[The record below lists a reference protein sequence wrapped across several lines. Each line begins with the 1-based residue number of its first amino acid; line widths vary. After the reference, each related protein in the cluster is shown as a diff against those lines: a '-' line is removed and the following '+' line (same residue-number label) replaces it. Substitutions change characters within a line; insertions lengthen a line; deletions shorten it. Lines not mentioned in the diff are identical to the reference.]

1 MFVKKATLIIVFGL
15 FSLKLSAQ
23 GWNIL
28 PKFKFTVSGYSE
40 AYFVS
45 DFNRSQK
52 GDRQSFYFN
61 YNRNKQLEFNQ
72 SSLKFNLS
80 NPKIEMNFAVHTGT
94 YVQDNY
100 ALESKFSKHI
110 LEANLNV
117 ALNNNK
123 TVYFSVGVIPSHIG
137 FESTVAFDNW
147 NLTRSLLAEQSPYYE
162 TGFKLTYRPNQKYEF
177 ATLFLNGWQKI
188 NPLNFK
194 AVRSFGT
201 QLKFIP
207 NANVSFNWSL
217 YAGSESRGVSSEFRL
232 FNNFYS
238 QITLNKKWRMLAG
251 FDFGMQQK
259 YPKANA
265 YNFWFSPILISQ
277 YSFNDK
283 LKTAIRF
290 EHYQDKKN
298 VIVSTLGSSPFIVS
312 GLSLNADYFIL
323 PNFLFRMELRGL
335 YGSSNVFQSDA
346 NQLKNNRFF
355 ATSMAYKF

>member
-1 MFVKKATLIIVFGL
+1 MFVKKATLILLFGL
-15 FSLKLSAQ
+15 FSS
-23 GWNIL
+23 NIL
-28 PKFKFTVSGYSE
+28 ARVGNDSSGFKLTVSGYTE

-52 GDRQSFYFN
+52 GDRQSYYYN
-61 YNRNKQLEFNQ
+61 YNRNKQLEINQ

-80 NPKIEMNFAVHTGT
+80 NSKIELNFAVHAGT

-100 ALESKFSKHI
+100 AAESKFSKHI

-117 ALNNNK
+117 ALNDKK
-123 TVYFSVGVIPSHIG
+123 TIYFSAGIMPSHIG
-137 FESTVAFDNW
+137 FESSVAFDNW

-162 TGFKLTYRPNQKYEF
+162 TGLKLTYRPNQKYEF

-188 NPLNFK
+188 NPLNFR

-201 QLKFIP
+201 QFKFIP

-217 YAGSESRGVSSEFRL
+217 YAGSESRGVSSDFRL

-259 YPKANA
+259 YQQANE
-265 YNFWFSPILISQ
+265 YNFWLSPILISQ

-283 LKTAIRF
+283 LKAAIRF

-298 VIVSTLGSSPFIVS
+298 VIVSTVGNSPFVIS
-312 GLSLNADYFIL
+312 GLSINSDYFIT

-335 YGSSNVFQSDA
+335 YGASKVFQSDA
-346 NQLKNNRFF
+346 TQLNNNRFF
-355 ATSMAYKF
+355 ATSVAYKF

>member
-1 MFVKKATLIIVFGL
+1 MFVKKATLLLLFGL
-15 FSLKLSAQ
+15 FSSNLLARVGNDLS
-23 GWNIL
+23 
-28 PKFKFTVSGYSE
+28 KFKLTVSGYTE

-52 GDRQSFYFN
+52 GDRQNFYYN

-72 SSLKFNLS
+72 SSLKFNLNS
-80 NPKIEMNFAVHTGT
+80 PKIEMNFALQAGT

-100 ALESKFSKHI
+100 AAESKFSKHI

-117 ALNNNK
+117 ALNNK
-123 TVYFSVGVIPSHIG
+123 KSIYLSAGIMPSHIG
-137 FESTVAFDNW
+137 FESSVAFDNW

-162 TGFKLTYRPNQKYEF
+162 TGLKLSYRPNQKYEF
-177 ATLFLNGWQKI
+177 AMLFLNGWQKI

-194 AVRSFGT
+194 AIRSFGT
-201 QLKFIP
+201 QFKFIP
-207 NANVSFNWSL
+207 NENVSYNWSL
-217 YAGSESRGVSSEFRL
+217 YAGSESLGISSDFRV

-259 YPKANA
+259 YQQANE
-265 YNFWFSPILISQ
+265 YNFWLSPILISQ

-290 EHYQDKKN
+290 EYYQDKKS
-298 VIVSTLGSSPFIVS
+298 VIVSTVGNSPFEIS
-312 GLSLNADYFIL
+312 GLSINSDYFIT
-323 PNFLFRMELRGL
+323 PNILFRIELRGL
-335 YGSSNVFQSDA
+335 YGTSKVFQSDA
-346 NQLKNNRFF
+346 NQLNNNRFL
-355 ATSMAYKF
+355 ATSVAYKF